1 VLVAGIAGFKARR
14 EVGNASAK
22 LLRDWLEN
30 GTFVWLVTEDIV
42 TEYKEVL
49 ARLGVRRNLIGTIIN
64 LLRGSRVN

>member
-1 VLVAGIAGFKARR
+1 
-14 EVGNASAK
+14 
-22 LLRDWLEN
+22 LEN